1 MSTSSLHHPHSIF
14 LVNYHFTMLPISPC
28 PSPLVRVASC
38 RHRNSH
44 TGIAYSAAGCV
55 VAAGPED
62 PSLSSS
68 EVLPRGRMPEA
79 LCSDMVKGLSN
90 VYMASN
96 PARIVTCG
104 QVITVFR
111 EDLLMRMRRNAV
123 VPPNDDAETLNE
135 VGCPICH
142 TLALRRSWLNLCA

>member
-1 MSTSSLHHPHSIF
+1 
-14 LVNYHFTMLPISPC
+14 MLPISPC
-28 PSPLVRVASC
+28 PSPLVRIASC
-38 RHRNSH
+38 RHKNSH

-62 PSLSSS
+62 PTLSSS

-111 EDLLMRMRRNAV
+111 EDLLMKMRRNAV

-142 TLALRRSWLNLCA
+142 TLALRRSWLNLYA